1 MHVRRPP
8 APPLIA
14 HAARYR
20 VHQDAFEE
28 LRTKGMGIPIVVREE
43 APRASETAAEFWL
56 RQREV
61 SDFLALVRPPAPT
74 PALRGP
80 CAYV

>member
-1 MHVRRPP
+1 
-8 APPLIA
+8 
-14 HAARYR
+14 
-20 VHQDAFEE
+20 
-28 LRTKGMGIPIVVREE
+28 MGIPIVVREE